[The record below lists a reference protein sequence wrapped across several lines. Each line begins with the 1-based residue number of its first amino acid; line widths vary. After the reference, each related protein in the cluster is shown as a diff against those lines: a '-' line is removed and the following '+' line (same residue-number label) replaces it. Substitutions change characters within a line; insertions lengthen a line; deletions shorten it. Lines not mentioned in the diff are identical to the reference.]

1 MSTDRSDQDD
11 SHVPPPDTPVLVVG
25 DPFAAAVARRL
36 GENTIPVRLL
46 TDDPRA
52 KRMAEPEVSVTDGD
66 PADAT
71 TLRETL
77 DPDET
82 LVVATNDDG
91 RSLLIAGHAAAG
103 DSERVVTVVGDP
115 ERVDVFQDA
124 RVTPVCA
131 SRAVART
138 VVEELMGSQDDA

>member
-1 MSTDRSDQDD
+1 MSANRLDLDD

-36 GENTIPVRLL
+36 RETDAQVRLL
-46 TDDPRA
+46 TDEARA
-52 KRMAEPEVSVTDGD
+52 RRLAEPEVPVTDGD
-66 PADAT
+66 PTDAT

-91 RSLLIAGHAAAG
+91 RSLLIAGLAAVG
-103 DSERVVTVVGDP
+103 DPDRVVTVVGDP
-115 ERVDVFQDA
+115 ERVEAFHDA

-138 VVEELMGSQDDA
+138 IVAQLAGTEDEV